1 MSKQEEPYVCAMPP
15 LSAELSL
22 TPVQYHDQAELYTL
36 MQRIYPPVYA
46 HMWPDGGKWYLESQ
60 YNERQ
65 LARELGEEGAEYH
78 FVCLHDRAVGM
89 LRLIDDRPLSDRPG
103 PRGSKL
109 HRLYLDPAIHGR
121 GVGRGVVE
129 WAIRTRTATGFDLL
143 WLEAM
148 DTAAAALAFYR
159 RMGFA
164 ITAPFVLDMPLMYP
178 GCRGM
183 YRMAIELN
191 YTCIVPQR

>member
-1 MSKQEEPYVCAMPP
+1 LNAEPLIAEEPYVCAMPP

-22 TPVQYHDQAELYTL
+22 TPVQYHDQGELCEL

-46 HMWPDGGKWYLESQ
+46 HMWPDGGQWYLESQ

-65 LARELGEEGAEYH
+65 LAGELGEEGAEYH
-78 FVCLHDRAVGM
+78 FVRLHDRAVGI
-89 LRLIDDRPLSDRPG
+89 LRLVDDRPLPDRPDR
-103 PRGSKL
+103 RGSKL

-121 GVGRGVVE
+121 GVGRAVMD
-129 WAIRTRTATGFDLL
+129 WAIRTRAAAGLDLF

-148 DTAAAALAFYR
+148 DSAAAALAFYE
-159 RMGFA
+159 RMGFRR
-164 ITAPFVLDMPLMYP
+164 TAPFELDMPLMYP

-183 YRMAIELN
+183 HRMAVEL
-191 YTCIVPQR
+191 